1 MQSRFG
7 RRNQYQNNSI
17 FIIILT
23 LNIYANVFIKIVD
36 WGYGLPIV
44 INILICR
51 LEGCQFIFDMV

>member
-44 INILICR
+44 INILICQ